1 MSGTTGENFLDKG
14 SDTYGIRRPAS
25 PSASE
30 LVLKDLPSSAT
41 PQDVIRRVQVASDTA
56 DFARRGAEAPAAPK
70 DQKVLDDQARRSL
83 DAAWA
88 NPGAAAALRSAG
100 VVETTSKADFAAARY
115 DNVSYKLDAAV
126 TAAAKP
132 SASASSSASGGET
145 ATSAASQYWKATAA
159 SAPPATTNAA
169 SASEAATRRSGQ
181 TL

>member
-1 MSGTTGENFLDKG
+1 MSGMTGQNSLDKG
-14 SDTYGIRRPAS
+14 SDAYSIRQPAS
-25 PSASE
+25 ASG
-30 LVLKDLPSSAT
+30 LVLKDLSASAT

-56 DFARRGAEAPAAPK
+56 DFARRGADTPATSK

-115 DNVSYKLDAAV
+115 DNVSHKLDAAV

-132 SASASSSASGGET
+132 SASASSSASSGEA
-145 ATSAASQYWKATAA
+145 ATSAAAQYWKATAA
-159 SAPPATTNAA
+159 SAPRAATNAP
-169 SASEAATRRSGQ
+169 SASESTTRRSGQ